1 MNHFDAIALLDAL
14 IQLCHHM
21 PAYWTQLTGWIS
33 DMDWGHLVLSA
44 LLTMLAVNAV
54 IVPAA
59 LVWLSLDFSVPRRLI
74 RQAHFKLPS
83 PRKEVKHG

>member
-1 MNHFDAIALLDAL
+1 MNHLDTIALLDAL
-14 IQLCHHM
+14 IQLCHHV
-21 PAYWTQLTGWIS
+21 PAYWMQLTGWIGNL
-33 DMDWGHLVLSA
+33 DWGRLVLSS

-59 LVWLSLDFSVPRRLI
+59 LVWLSLDFSMPKRLI
-74 RQAHFKLPS
+74 RQARFKLPS